1 MGVCWAHLIF
11 SGMPSHEWNLDCND
25 KVNRHMSFFERSDS
39 RLADGARLT
48 RLPRHVG
55 LIPDGNRRWAR
66 ERGLP
71 VTAGYAAGV
80 HKGLQMLSDCSD
92 IGVEEV
98 SVYGFTQDNTKRPK
112 EQRIAFASACVAFV
126 EAATKNNIALLVVG
140 DSNSELF
147 PAELKP
153 FVAAKQGRGLKVNM
167 LVNYGWEWDLKTA
180 FNSGTKR
187 VLDGLASS
195 QVSRIDMVVRWGGC
209 RRLSGFLPVQ
219 SVYSDFYVVNDYWPE
234 YKFSQFLEALS
245 CYQTQEPMLGG

>member
-1 MGVCWAHLIF
+1 MEASTRTLSPELVG
-11 SGMPSHEWNLDCND
+11 
-25 KVNRHMSFFERSDS
+25 S
-39 RLADGARLT
+39 RFT

-71 VTAGYAAGV
+71 VAAGYMAGV
-80 HKGLQMLSDCSD
+80 HKGLKMLRDCSELG
-92 IGVEEV
+92 IEEV

-112 EQRIAFASACVAFV
+112 EQRIAFAGACVAFV
-126 EAATKNNIALLVVG
+126 EAAMKHDIALHVVG
-140 DSNSELF
+140 DSMSPMF

-153 FVAAKQGRGLKVNM
+153 FVEKRQGKGLKVNM

-180 FNSGTKR
+180 FESGQKR
-187 VLDGLASS
+187 VIDGLASN

-219 SVYSDFYVVNDYWPE
+219 SVYSDFYVIDDYWPDYE
-234 YKFSQFLEALS
+234 INQVLAALTWF
-245 CYQTQEPMLGG
+245 QTQEPTLGG